1 MRRAAVAS
9 RSSRC
14 APSPVPPGHHS
25 RVPGAGPRP
34 GGQRDA
40 ANLCSGTD
48 ALRPARTSPA
58 STCRGDS
65 CALVRPSRAGQ
76 RVASGWHRRWRRPR
90 AGRRDREADR
100 WHLHDVL
107 RGDVPSRFWSW
118 AAVLVGCS
126 GDADDRPAAPSSAQ
140 VLDEAFAAV
149 VDQVQPSVVE
159 ISHEGSVGSGV
170 VFDRQGHIVTNAHV
184 VGTASTFEVRLAN
197 SSTVR

>member
-1 MRRAAVAS
+1 M
-9 RSSRC
+9 
-14 APSPVPPGHHS
+14 
-25 RVPGAGPRP
+25 
-34 GGQRDA
+34 
-40 ANLCSGTD
+40 
-48 ALRPARTSPA
+48 
-58 STCRGDS
+58 
-65 CALVRPSRAGQ
+65 
-76 RVASGWHRRWRRPR
+76 
-90 AGRRDREADR
+90 
-100 WHLHDVL
+100 
-107 RGDVPSRFWSW
+107 
-118 AAVLVGCS
+118 GCS